1 MNSLEFSKDIPA
13 ETLATI
19 FKDFFEEHMVTYNIV
34 KDLEFAGINSVSC
47 DKASI
52 MYSIRLLDAADRDK
66 VLHTLQSSAAS
77 IVMYG
82 RTYTPNIFINGDLLC
97 ISISK

>member
-1 MNSLEFSKDIPA
+1 
-13 ETLATI
+13 
-19 FKDFFEEHMVTYNIV
+19 
-34 KDLEFAGINSVSC
+34 LEFAGINSVSC

-52 MYSIRLLDAADRDK
+52 MYSIRLLEDADK
-66 VLHTLQSSAAS
+66 DKILQALKSSAAS

-82 RTYTPNIFINGDLLC
+82 KTYSPDIFINGDLLC